1 MLGDLHDMRP
11 NQLWLYME
19 HEEVKSFV
27 GKYKRGEVSATW
39 ANLNIRRI
47 VWQLNHS
54 LPYLPADD
62 HPRQNRSG
70 RAPSLQ
76 DVNTLQHAGPP
87 FVALR
92 ANQSVSSARLAGD
105 SRNPPIEVLFKGL
118 SATRGRSQVPPLQPM
133 RVGLSHNNHDGLFVS
148 AVDVRQVLGSI
159 AGSGFSSGAASD
171 VPCGAAQQ
179 SDMSRYIWHDTPHP
193 RLASTSE
200 DDGPEVAHGSTT
212 YAFLS
217 GSHLNAGLRA
227 IASNGHWGSSALANY
242 AADPCF
248 HQAINDGLHWHVIS
262 PHVVRSYPA
271 LGVGHAED
279 QPEPRYTLQV

>member
-1 MLGDLHDMRP
+1 MRRNCFLSSTDIAMLGDLHDMRP

-92 ANQSVSSARLAGD
+92 ANQSVSRDRLTLMTSAVSSARLAGD

-118 SATRGRSQVPPLQPM
+118 SATRGDLKR
-133 RVGLSHNNHDGLFVS
+133 
-148 AVDVRQVLGSI
+148 
-159 AGSGFSSGAASD
+159 
-171 VPCGAAQQ
+171 
-179 SDMSRYIWHDTPHP
+179 P
-193 RLASTSE
+193 R
-200 DDGPEVAHGSTT
+200 
-212 YAFLS
+212 F
-217 GSHLNAGLRA
+217 NR
-227 IASNGHWGSSALANY
+227 
-242 AADPCF
+242 
-248 HQAINDGLHWHVIS
+248 
-262 PHVVRSYPA
+262 
-271 LGVGHAED
+271 
-279 QPEPRYTLQV
+279 